1 MSSITRRTLAIVTS
15 AALLSSLAVASV
27 AAPASAAK
35 PKCGGKTATI
45 VGTGKSEIIRG
56 TARGDVIVARGG
68 NDRIFGRGGNDIIC
82 GGGGNDRIIG
92 GPGNDRVFG
101 GRGRD
106 VIFGN
111 PGNDVLFGGQQND
124 ALRGGIGID
133 GCYQGTGGGPI
144 ETCELGSV
152 PWLAVAYS
160 DMNRNQR
167 FDKGDV
173 MIAKLADVNGDGVVS
188 IGDFVVMGRYPT
200 TLTPTSAADFEK
212 WGVKWHVVTSV
223 YDVETDTIRLQS
235 TGGGHNWYRT
245 GTSKYDEYVEFGP
258 GFESSIG
265 DRTSDSNDYVD
276 AEIGSPGKPARAI
289 SIVAPGTG
297 DDYHIDV
304 EMTAPGT

>member
-1 MSSITRRTLAIVTS
+1 MSSLTRRALPLLTS

-27 AAPASAAK
+27 AAPAAAAK

-45 VGTGKSEIIRG
+45 VGTGRSEIIRG

-111 PGNDVLFGGQQND
+111 PSNDVLFGGQQND

-152 PWLAVAYS
+152 PWLAIAS
-160 DMNRNQR
+160 TDLNRNHV

-212 WGVKWHVVTSV
+212 WGVKWHVVTECRASEPTRSGYGAQV
-223 YDVETDTIRLQS
+223 ATT
-235 TGGGHNWYRT
+235 TG
-245 GTSKYDEYVEFGP
+245 
-258 GFESSIG
+258 IG
-265 DRTSDSNDYVD
+265 
-276 AEIGSPGKPARAI
+276 PARPTTT
-289 SIVAPGTG
+289 ST
-297 DDYHIDV
+297 
-304 EMTAPGT
+304 